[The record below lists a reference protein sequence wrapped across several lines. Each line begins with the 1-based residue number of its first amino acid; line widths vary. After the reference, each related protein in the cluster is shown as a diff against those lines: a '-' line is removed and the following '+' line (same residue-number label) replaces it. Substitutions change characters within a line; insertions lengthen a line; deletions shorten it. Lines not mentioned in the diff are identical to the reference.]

1 MSRMHMNWGVA
12 IVATLL
18 AGSAGA
24 ADQHEEHTHNLAKDV
39 DAFHAAL
46 APLWHAPAGN
56 ERSRQV
62 CAQAPKLES
71 LAQAIR
77 SGDSKPLLASLVALK
92 AQCQANPADIDSV
105 FSAVHEAFHR
115 LAEHGEH

>member
-1 MSRMHMNWGVA
+1 MRMNWGVVIA
-12 IVATLL
+12 ATLL

-24 ADQHEEHTHNLAKDV
+24 EGQHEGHAHHLAKEV

-46 APLWHAPAGN
+46 APLWHAPAGR

-62 CAQAPKLES
+62 CAQAPKLAS

-92 AQCQANPADIDSV
+92 AQCQANPADIDGV
-105 FSAVHEAFHR
+105 FSDVHEAFHR